1 MKEVT
6 NNKKGGFSK
15 REFIWIGIIILS
27 IIGNYY
33 QFKKEKGPKTFDEE
47 DYKKKIEFYQN
58 AIKEIDRKN
67 DSLNSDN
74 EKRFEKITDLKG
86 ELKNLNK
93 KSKHYENLYEKTI
106 DSIDNMSDNDISK
119 LFADQFK

>member
-1 MKEVT
+1 MKEET

-47 DYKKKIEFYQN
+47 EYKKKIEFYQN

-86 ELKNLNK
+86 ELKDLNK
-93 KSKHYENLYEKTI
+93 KSNHYENLYEKTI

>member
-1 MKEVT
+1 M
-6 NNKKGGFSK
+6 
-15 REFIWIGIIILS
+15 
-27 IIGNYY
+27 
-33 QFKKEKGPKTFDEE
+33 
-47 DYKKKIEFYQN
+47 KKIEFYQN

-86 ELKNLNK
+86 ELKDLNK